1 MACVVVHPLQSL
13 PGHPRYALDPAQ
25 AFGTR
30 TPRSDYL
37 HGDTIFYVSR
47 IIMNDFRIRIGS
59 KLKRSVAI
67 SQTLCYTFDGVLS
80 ASWCLGTDTYQL
92 LVQYTQGI

>member
-47 IIMNDFRIRIGS
+47 IIMNDFSEGLFGGISRGLQVDCLSILRAQSPSRRASIPAIKIG
-59 KLKRSVAI
+59 
-67 SQTLCYTFDGVLS
+67 YG
-80 ASWCLGTDTYQL
+80 
-92 LVQYTQGI
+92 